1 MSKLMRR
8 GGNGT
13 ALINRMQD
21 EMEDMFHRLFGP
33 ITEASAGP
41 VGWCPSVDV
50 EEKDTAVVVKVDLP
64 GVDAKDVDVT
74 IQNGS
79 LVLRGEKK
87 EEREEKGT
95 NYHRVERFDGVF
107 YRAIPLPAETDAT
120 NVTATSAKGVVT
132 VTIPKKPSAQAKR
145 IPVQSKD

>member
-8 GGNGT
+8 NGNGT

-21 EMEDMFHRLFGP
+21 EMEDMFNRMFVP
-33 ITEASAGP
+33 FAEPTAGA
-41 VGWCPSVDV
+41 VGWAPSVDI
-50 EEKDTAVVVKVDLP
+50 EETGKEIVVKADLP
-64 GVDAKDVDVT
+64 GVDAKDVEVT

-79 LVLRGEKK
+79 LILRGEKK
-87 EEREEKGT
+87 EQREEKGT

-120 NVTATSAKGVVT
+120 TVTATSSKGVVT

-145 IPVQSKD
+145 ILVQSKD